1 MKSDHKAIAFGLLV
15 TALLSSTM
23 VVAGLKAG
31 ITPGV
36 SPLVI
41 LCAWG
46 AFAAASRGAGGK
58 RFLNIAQ
65 VAGSAGMA
73 VVAGVIFPAP
83 LLQHLHL
90 NIAQKDLAARGIT
103 DNLREMP
110 WQDAKDLLAANGL
123 SIPPIDIP
131 TMIIVCLAGALIG
144 YGFVGLATR
153 KFLTDP
159 TLPAPEARACETMIG
174 TATAEASARPKLGIS
189 LVLGLAA
196 SFLAPLLSHIS
207 IAKEHVLLYT
217 KSIIEGD
224 GSVRSFTLDLPF
236 APIYIGIGGLLTLA
250 TALLV
255 FTGSF
260 LRLIGDWALASIDP
274 SGPLAIDYPSNSMR
288 WVGGGAMTVAV
299 VYSLVKFMGPRVA
312 TVKERFDESLL
323 DVPGKSKRLLCAAI
337 GAGVVTLAG
346 WLIMTDGATVF
357 AFSMT
362 GTVLVMALFMVTLG
376 AILSLQIGSSA
387 SPVSGTIFVTAL
399 ALCLV
404 ALAVGR
410 KSLEDVPLIMAL
422 LVGACVAVCTAN
434 DSSQDYKTM
443 QLCGVAPR
451 EGFTAQF
458 WGLLVGCIVVPISLY
473 IAHEAYGVGTDRLN
487 APQGSMYATLI
498 DGLLLRETLPWAPII
513 LGLLVGVVAVGMDII
528 AGKRGLQLPAMALAV
543 GIYLPAYLGIGILIG
558 SMCRYFGERAREKET
573 GRKERTNESILAA
586 AGLITGAA
594 ALDLILGVAILF
606 GFRQETLSVF
616 TTKAETSGVWIPVD
630 LQVTVS
636 VIGIAFLGWILF
648 RNARVGTRG
657 ETETEG

>member
-46 AFAAASRGAGGK
+46 AFAAASRGTGGK
-58 RFLNIAQ
+58 RFLNLAQ

-90 NIAQKDLAARGIT
+90 SRAEETLRGLGISDDLRA
-103 DNLREMP
+103 MP
-110 WQDAKDLLAANGL
+110 WADAKALLAEHGL

-131 TMIIVCLAGALIG
+131 TMMIVCLAGALIG

-174 TATAEASARPKLGIS
+174 TATADSAQRPKLRIS
-189 LVLGLAA
+189 LVLGLTA
-196 SFLAPLLSHIS
+196 SFIAPLLAHIGA
-207 IAKEHVLLYT
+207 AKEHVVLYT
-217 KSIIEGD
+217 KQLGD
-224 GSVRSFTLDLPF
+224 RSFTLDLPF
-236 APIYIGIGGLLTLA
+236 TPIYIGIGGLLTLA

-255 FTGSF
+255 FAGSF
-260 LRLIGDWALASIDP
+260 LRLIGDFALASIAPASD
-274 SGPLAIDYPSNSMR
+274 LALSFPSNSMR

-299 VYSLVKFMGPRVA
+299 AYSLVKFMGPRVA
-312 TVKERFDESLL
+312 AAGAALDSSLL
-323 DVPGKSKRLLCAAI
+323 DVPPKTKRLLGLAI
-337 GAGVVTLAG
+337 AAGVAILAT
-346 WLIMTDGATVF
+346 WLFATDGVGTF
-357 AFSMT
+357 AFAMIAA
-362 GTVLVMALFMVTLG
+362 VLVMALLMVTLG

-387 SPVSGTIFVTAL
+387 SPVSGTIFVTTL
-399 ALCLV
+399 VLCLV

-410 KSLEDVPLIMAL
+410 QSVDDVPLLMAL

-434 DSSQDYKTM
+434 DSSQDYKTL

-451 EGFTAQF
+451 EGFTAQLL
-458 WGLLVGCIVVPISLY
+458 GLLVGCIVVPLSLY
-473 IAHEAYGVGTDRLN
+473 VAHEAYGLGTNQLT
-487 APQGSMYATLI
+487 APQGQMFATLV
-498 DGLLLRETLPWAPII
+498 DGLLLQESLPWTPIL
-513 LGLLVGVVAVGMDII
+513 LGLAVGVAAVTMDIM

-558 SMCRYFGERAREKET
+558 SLCRYFGERARETDT
-573 GRKERTNESILAA
+573 GRRERTHECILAA

-594 ALDLILGVAILF
+594 ALDLLLGVGVLF
-606 GFRQETLSVF
+606 GFDIASLAIFSSAGKEGLIPIPGTL
-616 TTKAETSGVWIPVD
+616 TTISALG
-630 LQVTVS
+630 
-636 VIGIAFLGWILF
+636 GIAFLGWILF
-648 RNARVGTRG
+648 QNARVGTSG
-657 ETETEG
+657 ETENETKA

>member
-90 NIAQKDLAARGIT
+90 SRAEEALKELGVAGDLRA
-103 DNLREMP
+103 MP
-110 WQDAKDLLAANGL
+110 WQDAKALLAEHGL
-123 SIPPIDIP
+123 SIPAVDIP
-131 TMIIVCLAGALIG
+131 TMIIVCLAGAFIG

-159 TLPAPEARACETMIG
+159 TLPAPEARACETMIA
-174 TATAEASARPKLGIS
+174 TATADSSARPRLGSS

-196 SFLAPLLSHIS
+196 SFCAPLLSHIGA
-207 IAKEHVLLYT
+207 AKEHVVLYT
-217 KSIIEGD
+217 KQLGD
-224 GSVRSFTLDLPF
+224 RSFTLDLPF
-236 APIYIGIGGLLTLA
+236 TPIYIGIGGLLTLA

-255 FTGSF
+255 FAGSF
-260 LRLIGDWALASIDP
+260 LRLVGDWALASIDP
-274 SGPLAIDYPSNSMR
+274 ASALAGDYPSNSMR

-299 VYSLVKFMGPRVA
+299 AYSLVKFMGPRVA
-312 TVKERFDESLL
+312 TAKESFDESLL
-323 DVPGKSKRLLCAAI
+323 DVPDSTRRLLGLAI
-337 GAGVVTLAG
+337 GAGVLILAG
-346 WLIMTDGATVF
+346 WLFMTDGATPF
-357 AFSMT
+357 AFSMIAA
-362 GTVLVMALFMVTLG
+362 VLVMALFMVTLG

-387 SPVSGTIFVTAL
+387 SPVSGTIFVTTL

-410 KSLEDVPLIMAL
+410 QSVDDVPLLMAL

-434 DSSQDYKTM
+434 DSSQDYKTL

-458 WGLLVGCIVVPISLY
+458 LGLLVSCIFVPLSLY
-473 IAHEAYGVGTDRLN
+473 VAHEAYGLGTNELT
-487 APQGSMYATLI
+487 APQGQMFATLV
-498 DGLLLRETLPWAPII
+498 DGLLLQEALPWSPIM
-513 LGLLVGVVAVGMDII
+513 LGLLVGAVAVGTDIL

-558 SMCRYFGERAREKET
+558 SMCRYFGERARERET
-573 GRKERTNESILAA
+573 GKRERTNEGILAA

-594 ALDLILGVAILF
+594 ALDLLLGVAVLF
-606 GFRQETLSVF
+606 GFDLGSLSLFSTEAVEGKIAITGTL
-616 TTKAETSGVWIPVD
+616 T
-630 LQVTVS
+630 TVS
-636 VIGIAFLGWILF
+636 ALCGISFLGWILY
-648 RNARVGTRG
+648 RNARVGTTG
-657 ETETEG
+657 P

>member
-46 AFAAASRGAGGK
+46 AFAAASRGTGGK

-90 NIAQKDLAARGIT
+90 SRAEEALKELGVAGDLRA
-103 DNLREMP
+103 MP
-110 WQDAKDLLAANGL
+110 WQDAKVLLAQHGL
-123 SIPPIDIP
+123 SIPAVDIP

-159 TLPAPEARACETMIG
+159 TLPAPEARACETMIA
-174 TATAEASARPKLGIS
+174 TATADSSARPRLGFS

-196 SFLAPLLSHIS
+196 SFLAPLLAHIGA
-207 IAKEHVLLYT
+207 AKEHVVLYT
-217 KSIIEGD
+217 KQLGD
-224 GSVRSFTLDLPF
+224 RSFTLDLPF
-236 APIYIGIGGLLTLA
+236 TPIYIGIGGLLTLA

-255 FTGSF
+255 FAGSF
-260 LRLIGDWALASIDP
+260 LRLVGDWALASIDP
-274 SGPLAIDYPSNSMR
+274 ASPLAGDYPSNSMR

-299 VYSLVKFMGPRVA
+299 AYSLVKFMGPRAAAAKESFDA
-312 TVKERFDESLL
+312 TLL
-323 DVPGKSKRLLCAAI
+323 DVPGNTKRLLSFAI
-337 GAGVVTLAG
+337 VAGVATLAG
-346 WLIMTDGATVF
+346 WLFMTDGPTPF
-357 AFSMT
+357 AFSMIAA
-362 GTVLVMALFMVTLG
+362 VLIMALFMVTLG

-387 SPVSGTIFVTAL
+387 SPVSGTIFVTTL

-404 ALAVGR
+404 ALFMGR
-410 KSLEDVPLIMAL
+410 QSVDDVPLIMAL

-434 DSSQDYKTM
+434 DSSQDYKTL

-451 EGFTAQF
+451 EGFTAQLL
-458 WGLLVGCIVVPISLY
+458 GLLVGCIFVPLSLY
-473 IAHEAYGVGTDRLN
+473 VAHEAYGLGTNELT
-487 APQGSMYATLI
+487 APQGQMFATLV
-498 DGLLLRETLPWAPII
+498 DGLLLQEALPWSPIL
-513 LGLLVGVVAVGMDII
+513 LGLLVGVVAVGMDIL

-558 SMCRYFGERAREKET
+558 SMCRYFGERARERDT
-573 GRKERTNESILAA
+573 GRRERTNEGILAA

-594 ALDLILGVAILF
+594 ALDLLLGVAVLF
-606 GFRQETLSVF
+606 GFDLSSLSLFSTEGVEGKIGLTGTL
-616 TTKAETSGVWIPVD
+616 TTVHA
-630 LQVTVS
+630 LA
-636 VIGIAFLGWILF
+636 GISFLGWILY
-648 RNARVGTRG
+648 RNARVGTTG
-657 ETETEG
+657 ATETKA

>member
-1 MKSDHKAIAFGLLV
+1 MKSDNKAIAFGLLV

-90 NIAQKDLAARGIT
+90 SRAEDALKELGVT
-103 DNLREMP
+103 GNLRSMP
-110 WQDAKDLLAANGL
+110 WEDAKSLLAEHGL
-123 SIPPIDIP
+123 SIPPVDIP

-159 TLPAPEARACETMIG
+159 TLPAPEARACETMIA
-174 TATAEASARPKLGIS
+174 TATAETSARPKLGIS

-196 SFLAPLLSHIS
+196 SFFAPLLAHASL
-207 IAKEHVLLYT
+207 AKEHVVIYT
-217 KSIIEGD
+217 KQLGD
-224 GSVRSFTLDLPF
+224 RSFTLDLPF
-236 APIYIGIGGLLTLA
+236 TPIYIGIGGLLTLA

-255 FTGSF
+255 FAGSF
-260 LRLIGDWALASIDP
+260 LRLLGDWALASIDP
-274 SGPLAIDYPSNSMR
+274 ASPLAGEYPSNSMR

-299 VYSLVKFMGPRVA
+299 AYSLVKFMGPRKA
-312 TVKERFDESLL
+312 TAGAEADESLL
-323 DVPGKSKRLLCAAI
+323 DVGARTKRLLSMAI
-337 GAGVVTLAG
+337 GVGVAILTA
-346 WLIMTDGATVF
+346 WLFMTDGPGPF
-357 AFSMT
+357 AYSMIAA
-362 GTVLVMALFMVTLG
+362 VLIMALLMVTLG

-387 SPVSGTIFVTAL
+387 SPVSGTIFVTTL
-399 ALCLV
+399 VLCLV
-404 ALAVGR
+404 ALAAGR
-410 KSLEDVPLIMAL
+410 QSVDDVPLLMAL

-434 DSSQDYKTM
+434 DSSQDYKTL
-443 QLCGVAPR
+443 QLCGVPPR
-451 EGFTAQF
+451 EGFKAQLL
-458 WGLLVGCIVVPISLY
+458 GLLVGCIFVPLSLY
-473 IAHEAYGVGTDRLN
+473 VAHEAYGLGTERLT
-487 APQGSMYATLI
+487 APQGEMFATLV
-498 DGLLLRETLPWAPII
+498 DGLLLQESLPWAPIL
-513 LGLLVGVVAVGMDII
+513 LGLLVGAVAVGMDIL

-543 GIYLPAYLGIGILIG
+543 GIYLPAYLGVGILFG
-558 SMCRYFGERAREKET
+558 SMFRYFGERARERDT
-573 GRKERTNESILAA
+573 GRKERTNEGILAA

-594 ALDLILGVAILF
+594 ALDLLLGVAVLF
-606 GFRQETLSVF
+606 GFSLESLSVF
-616 TTKAETSGVWIPVD
+616 SSTGEAGKIAVPAFLS
-630 LQVTVS
+630 TV
-636 VIGIAFLGWILF
+636 VALGGIGFLGWILY
-648 RNARVGTRG
+648 RNARTGTGG
-657 ETETEG
+657 ETDA